1 MKVNYLQQITYRHL
15 PSDFRD
21 RHAESVVTNPYWELV
36 DPDRMSAAFRDGLD
50 EMMHAA
56 RAGFDGVG
64 VTEHAQANYDVSPNP
79 DLIASAFAYATEAE
93 RLEVARQRARSNAR

>member
-21 RHAESVVTNPYWELV
+21 RHAESVVTNPYWDLV
-36 DPDRMSAAFRDGLD
+36 EPDRMSTGFRDGLD

-56 RAGFDGVG
+56 RALVIE
-64 VTEHAQANYDVSPNP
+64 TYSSRA
-79 DLIASAFAYATEAE
+79 ASRTRPA
-93 RLEVARQRARSNAR
+93 